1 MSKGDK
7 PAPSSDLPEMRRR
20 LGSNQLTDDDRRF
33 IDLLLA
39 QAERQGL
46 GEKVGDRR
54 VVARLPNGM
63 TSSSRYRPHPQPLG
77 FGDHGV

>member
-1 MSKGDK
+1 MADDSVAGIR
-7 PAPSSDLPEMRRR
+7 ER
-20 LGSNQLTDDDRRF
+20 LGAGSLSDDDKKY

-46 GEKVGDRR
+46 GEKIGDRR

-63 TSSSRYRPHPQPLG
+63 
-77 FGDHGV
+77 DIVK

>member
-1 MSKGDK
+1 
-7 PAPSSDLPEMRRR
+7 MRRR
-20 LGSNQLTDDDRRF
+20 LGSNQLSDDDRRF

-63 TSSSRYRPHPQPLG
+63 
-77 FGDHGV
+77 DVVK